1 MYFGVELNDFSPSCA
16 AIDAE
21 ESENDSPLA
30 IEWPTSDSGGEAVAE
45 AALTQMY
52 KAATCGDTGLQH
64 NSLAEIDAYKS
75 SSEPSV
81 ASTPCPASRG
91 KRKGGQQ
98 HARPQYASIEEARLE
113 AERAARMLIHVQTR
127 CVVRRHLGFQ

>member
-1 MYFGVELNDFSPSCA
+1 MQIKSSNIVPVTLRCTRRTAFSWQKEGVGQFTSREPYLIRGIRQPKSSTVANGIRRRRRSLQCLGVWGAMYFGVELNNFSPSCA

-52 KAATCGDTGLQH
+52 KAATCGDMG
-64 NSLAEIDAYKS
+64 
-75 SSEPSV
+75 P
-81 ASTPCPASRG
+81 
-91 KRKGGQQ
+91 
-98 HARPQYASIEEARLE
+98 
-113 AERAARMLIHVQTR
+113 
-127 CVVRRHLGFQ
+127 